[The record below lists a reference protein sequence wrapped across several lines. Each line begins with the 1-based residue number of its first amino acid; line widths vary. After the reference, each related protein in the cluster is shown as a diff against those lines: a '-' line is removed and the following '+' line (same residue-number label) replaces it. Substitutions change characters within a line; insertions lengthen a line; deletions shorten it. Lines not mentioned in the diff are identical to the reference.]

1 MIKITVTAQNG
12 TTVQLEIPTDGA
24 ALITTPCTPVAVSTL
39 KLEQIPIP
47 EAAKPQE
54 QKSAPQEPEPALQLQ
69 LEPDPQPEQ
78 PGRPDD
84 ISNFQFPCENGGFYV
99 APPTLVRD
107 FTLAFGET
115 HVRTEF
121 LKARSWLTANP
132 RQRKTQ
138 RGMGRF
144 LNAWLCRNAGVA
156 KTPIRA
162 RAQTTFSTDGNQV
175 SEGW

>member
-12 TTVQLEIPTDGA
+12 TTVQLEIPTDGTTS
-24 ALITTPCTPVAVSTL
+24 ITTPCAPVAVSTL

-54 QKSAPQEPEPALQLQ
+54 QDPAPQEPEPVKQFEPE
-69 LEPDPQPEQ
+69 LEPQPEQ
-78 PGRPDD
+78 PERPDD
-84 ISNFQFPCENGGFYV
+84 INNFQFPCENGGFYV

-107 FTLAFGET
+107 FLLAFGET

-121 LKARSWLTANP
+121 LKARSFLIDNP
-132 RQRKTQ
+132 RELKTQ

-144 LNAWLCRNAGVA
+144 LNARLCRNAGVA

-162 RAQTTFSTDGNQV
+162 RAQTTLTTDGNQV

>member
-24 ALITTPCTPVAVSTL
+24 APITTPCTPVAVSTL

-47 EAAKPQE
+47 EAVKPQE
-54 QKSAPQEPEPALQLQ
+54 QELTPQEPEPVKQP
-69 LEPDPQPEQ
+69 EPEPEPQPEQ
-78 PGRPDD
+78 PERPDD

-121 LKARSWLTANP
+121 LKARFSLTANP

-144 LNAWLCRNAGVA
+144 LNDWLCRNAGVA